1 MLWLPVS
8 WLAICHTKMCLFWQ
22 TNMVSHMT
30 YSTVADMSAR
40 LLFLIYVYESLCG
53 FLTIHLDLVLMIL
66 LFCGIVT
73 LSPGV
78 FIVYFL
84 LSSLTT
90 SLLCWSCTSSHPWW
104 MHLVCWQYCVLL
116 MLLLLVC
123 TLPYATG
130 LLLIDFSMSS
140 NRSACVYKWFFGTGV
155 SAVTDVGLMCHLSCV
170 ILLPFVVNYFVYAWS
185 WWLWSPVLTIIP
197 WVHGPLFS
205 HQTATADPMGRD
217 ANTGEASLLFLY
229 CLSTSLLWCS
239 SSESVPIGFWSKT
252 GMILQT
258 SSVKH

>member
-1 MLWLPVS
+1 M
-8 WLAICHTKMCLFWQ
+8 A
-22 TNMVSHMT
+22 
-30 YSTVADMSAR
+30 YSTVTDMSTG
-40 LLFLIYVYESLCG
+40 LLLLIYVCESLSD
-53 FLTIHLDLVLMIL
+53 FLTICPDLVLMISP
-66 LFCGIVT
+66 FCGIVT

-78 FIVYFL
+78 FIVFCL

-90 SLLCWSCTSSHPWW
+90 SLLCWSCSSSHPCW

-123 TLPYATG
+123 TLPYAIG

-140 NRSACVYKWFFGTGV
+140 NGSVHVFKCFVVWYWRYVYT
-155 SAVTDVGLMCHLSCV
+155 VTDVDLMCHLLHV
-170 ILLPFVVNYFVYAWS
+170 ILLPFVVSCIVYAQS
-185 WWLWSPVLTIIP
+185 WWLWSPVSTTIP
-197 WVHGPLFS
+197 WLHSLPSS
-205 HQTATADPMGRD
+205 HWITTADPTERD

-258 SSVKH
+258 CLLNINVVRLSKPWSNTVVWLCNRPC